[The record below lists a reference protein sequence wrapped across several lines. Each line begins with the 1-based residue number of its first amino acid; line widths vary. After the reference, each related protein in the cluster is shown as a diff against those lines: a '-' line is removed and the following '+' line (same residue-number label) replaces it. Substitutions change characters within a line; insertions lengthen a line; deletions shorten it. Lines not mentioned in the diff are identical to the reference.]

1 MEPIILD
8 QILCTITAEEV
19 APKLHIEQGT
29 EDYEALAGLVA
40 KACRIARPKAV
51 YTTSY
56 ITGRGSDFMLLDAVR
71 MDSRVM
77 PVNLAKVHRVFPYVA
92 TCGTEV
98 DEWSEGITDMLY
110 HWWTD
115 TIKIHVLHKAI
126 AALNTRLKDGLRLG
140 TLSNMNP
147 GSLPDW
153 PITEQPKLFS
163 LLGDVKAKIGVTL
176 TDSMLMLPS
185 KSVSGLY
192 FQTESGY
199 ENCELCERG
208 DCPGRRK
215 PYDKELHNALLL

>member
-1 MEPIILD
+1 MILQVVVYFMVATRQERAMEPIILD

-147 GSLPDW
+147 RLPARLAYYRAA
-153 PITEQPKLFS
+153 QAVL
-163 LLGDVKAKIGVTL
+163 
-176 TDSMLMLPS
+176 
-185 KSVSGLY
+185 SV
-192 FQTESGY
+192 
-199 ENCELCERG
+199 
-208 DCPGRRK
+208 GRRESQ
-215 PYDKELHNALLL
+215 DRRNTD